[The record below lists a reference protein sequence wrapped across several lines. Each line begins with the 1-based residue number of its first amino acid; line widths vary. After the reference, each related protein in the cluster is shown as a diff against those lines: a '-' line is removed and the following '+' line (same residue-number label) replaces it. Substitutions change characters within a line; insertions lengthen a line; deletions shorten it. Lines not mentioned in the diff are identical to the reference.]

1 MRKVSFI
8 NMKGGVGKTTLSTN
22 VAHCLATR
30 ENYKV
35 LVVDID
41 PQFNATQCFFSGDK
55 YIEYLK
61 NKGKTILDL
70 FQENVANISTVDGVT
85 GIKSFN
91 YSDIK
96 PVQILD
102 NLFMLP
108 GNLNLHQIEISAG
121 SGKENRLKKYLD
133 EINKIYHFDY
143 VIIDTPPTPSIWMVS
158 ALLASDYY
166 IIPVK
171 PDPLSYTGIELL
183 QNIISRKKGDLD
195 LNIKCMGIVLTI
207 VEEGTIVFNK
217 CMETIGKK
225 KQLKDLLYKK
235 YLKKRTD
242 IAKFQLNQQFILDQS
257 KDDIKLSLTGIVQE
271 MLKRI
276 NDDETK

>member
-30 ENYKV
+30 ESCKV
-35 LVVDID
+35 LVIDID

-96 PVQILD
+96 PV
-102 NLFMLP
+102 P
-108 GNLNLHQIEISAG
+108 
-121 SGKENRLKKYLD
+121 
-133 EINKIYHFDY
+133 
-143 VIIDTPPTPSIWMVS
+143 
-158 ALLASDYY
+158 LL
-166 IIPVK
+166 
-171 PDPLSYTGIELL
+171 
-183 QNIISRKKGDLD
+183 SR
-195 LNIKCMGIVLTI
+195 
-207 VEEGTIVFNK
+207 
-217 CMETIGKK
+217 
-225 KQLKDLLYKK
+225 
-235 YLKKRTD
+235 
-242 IAKFQLNQQFILDQS
+242 
-257 KDDIKLSLTGIVQE
+257 
-271 MLKRI
+271 
-276 NDDETK
+276 

>member
-1 MRKVSFI
+1 
-8 NMKGGVGKTTLSTN
+8 MKGGVGKTTLSTN
-22 VAHCLATR
+22 VAHCLSTR
-30 ENYKV
+30 ENCKV
-35 LVVDID
+35 LVVDMD

-55 YIEYLK
+55 YFEYLK

-70 FQENVANISTVDGVT
+70 FQESVANISTVDGVT
-85 GIKSFN
+85 EAKSFN

-96 PVQILD
+96 PVQIFE

-108 GNLNLHQIEISAG
+108 GNLNLHQIEIIAG
-121 SGKENRLKKYLD
+121 TGKENRLKKYLD
-133 EINKIYHFDY
+133 EINKTYHFDY

-171 PDPLSYTGIELL
+171 PDPLSYTGIDLL
-183 QNIISRKKGDLD
+183 QNIISRKKRDLD
-195 LNIKCMGIVLTI
+195 LNIKCIGIVLTI

-217 CMETIGKK
+217 CMETIGKN

-235 YLKKRTD
+235 HLKKRTD

-257 KDDIKLSLTGIVQE
+257 KDDVKLSLSGIVQE
-271 MLKRI
+271 MIKRI
-276 NDDETK
+276 DDDEAKQ

>member
-8 NMKGGVGKTTLSTN
+8 NMKGGVGKTTLSMN

-30 ENYKV
+30 ENFKV

-96 PVQILD
+96 PVQILE

-108 GNLNLHQIEISAG
+108 GNLNLYQIEISAG

-133 EINKIYHFDY
+133 EINKIYHFDF

-217 CMETIGKK
+217 CMKTIGKK

-276 NDDETK
+276 NDNETK

>member
-133 EINKIYHFDY
+133 EINKIHHFDY

>member
-1 MRKVSFI
+1 
-8 NMKGGVGKTTLSTN
+8 MKGGVGKTTLSTN